1 MPAQKITQVKRK
13 LSMSI
18 KKRGLGRSLSDLGL
32 NELLSRIKDE
42 PAPLDQG
49 NWQTD
54 DAVLKQIAV
63 DQIKPGKY
71 QPRRELDD
79 HALEELADSIRSQ
92 GIIQPIVVRPVE
104 KGGYEIIAGERRWR
118 AAKMA
123 GLTTIPALIRSIP
136 DEAAIAMALIENI
149 QRENLNAIEE
159 AIALQRLSQEF
170 DLTHQQI
177 ATLVGKSRA
186 TISNLLRLLNLPPEV
201 KTMLE
206 SRELEMGH
214 ARALLSLDEPRQQL
228 VAKQIILKNY
238 SVRETELYIRRLL
251 NLSDIPIRTEK
262 NLEVV
267 QIEKSLSKRLGVR
280 VTIKS
285 KDDQKGKLIFH
296 YKNEEQLQAVLAQLQ
311 SD

>member
-1 MPAQKITQVKRK
+1 
-13 LSMSI
+13 MSI